1 MIKIIGLSGSLRLHS
16 YNTALLRTAASLV
29 PTDVT
34 LTVSTIN
41 GIPLFN
47 EDVEAQG
54 YPASVQELKELIA
67 SADGLL
73 LSTPEYNNSM
83 PGVLKNAMDWL
94 SRPGDEI
101 PRIFGEKPFA
111 IMGASIGGFG
121 TILSQNAWLTPMKAL
136 GVKPWT
142 NGRLLVAR
150 ASNSFNAD
158 GLLIDAALL
167 AQLRTFIEGFAGFI
181 AAEKNAHAK

>member
-1 MIKIIGLSGSLRLHS
+1 MIKIIGISGSLRLHS
-16 YNTALLRTAASLV
+16 YNTALLRTAAGLV
-29 PTDVT
+29 PPDVT
-34 LTVSTIN
+34 LTVNAIN

-54 YPASVQELKELIA
+54 YPVAVQELKEHIA

-83 PGVLKNAMDWL
+83 PGVLKNAIDWL
-94 SRPGDEI
+94 SRPGADI
-101 PRIFGEKPFA
+101 PRIFGDKPFA
-111 IMGASIGGFG
+111 FTGASVGPFG
-121 TILSQNAWLTPMKAL
+121 TILGQNAWLTPMRAL

-150 ASNSFNAD
+150 AGNSFNAD
-158 GLLIDAALL
+158 GLLTDESLRE
-167 AQLRTFIEGFAGFI
+167 QLRIFMAGFAEFI
-181 AAEKNAHAK
+181 AAEKKSRR